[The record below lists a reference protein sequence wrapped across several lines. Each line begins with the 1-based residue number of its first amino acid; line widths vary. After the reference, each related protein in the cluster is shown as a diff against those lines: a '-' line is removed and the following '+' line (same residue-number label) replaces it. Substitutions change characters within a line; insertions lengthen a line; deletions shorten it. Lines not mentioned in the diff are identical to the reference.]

1 MKVRVLYDGECP
13 FCHDYVRFQKL
24 REAAGELELV
34 DARVHPEAMDEMG
47 VTEAELEDGMVVF
60 VDGRRHDGAEA
71 VHVLSRIGEPPGRWW
86 VRWVAA
92 ASRSS
97 RRSRWLYPVLK
108 VGRRIALRALGVPR
122 FPR

>member
-13 FCHDYVRFQKL
+13 FCDDYVRFQKI
-24 REAAGELELV
+24 RAAAGDVELI
-34 DARVHPEAMDEMG
+34 DARANPRIMQEMG
-47 VTEAELEDGMVVF
+47 VTGAELEDGMVVW
-60 VDGRRHDGAEA
+60 VDGRRHDGADA

-97 RRSRWLYPVLK
+97 ARSRALYPVLK
-108 VGRRIALRALGVPR
+108 LGRRVALRILGVPR